1 MQYKGFIPK
10 SQAIIQTFTGR
21 LNREDSH
28 PEIIMKIKLNSQ
40 KVAPYIFVLPFV
52 LIFLVF
58 FVYSIGSTIVMSF
71 QSVNINDIHFVGFE
85 NYKMLLNNS
94 DFPIAIRNTLIYTVL
109 TLLLLIPF
117 PLTFAVMLN
126 SKSMRASGLY
136 RAVLFMPLLCSVVVA
151 GLTFRFMFNETNA
164 SLVNSVVI
172 NLFGGEKVRWLS
184 LQWPAMIVM
193 VSLASWRWTGINVI
207 YFLSGLNSIP
217 VELYE
222 ACEIDGANTWQ
233 RFRYLTIPMLKP
245 TIIYVLTISI
255 YGGLAMFAESQMLWA
270 GKSSPHNIGLTIVGL
285 IYKNGI
291 SQGQLGLASAIGLI
305 LLAVVLSTNL
315 VQLKLTGGLGK
326 ENN

>member
-1 MQYKGFIPK
+1 
-10 SQAIIQTFTGR
+10 
-21 LNREDSH
+21 
-28 PEIIMKIKLNSQ
+28 MKQKLNSQ

-71 QSVNINDIHFVGFE
+71 QSVNIKDIHFVGLE
-85 NYKMLLNNS
+85 NYRMLLGNS

-126 SKSMRASGLY
+126 SKSMRASSLY
-136 RAVLFMPLLCSVVVA
+136 RAILFMPLLCSVVVA

-164 SLVNSVVI
+164 SLVNSIII
-172 NLFGGEKVRWLS
+172 NLFGGDKVRWLS
-184 LQWPAMIVM
+184 LQWPAMFVM
-193 VSLASWRWTGINVI
+193 VTLASWRWTGINVI

-270 GKSSPHNIGLTIVGL
+270 GKSSPNNIGLTIVGL
-285 IYKNGI
+285 LYKNGI

-326 ENN
+326 EKN

>member
-1 MQYKGFIPK
+1 MI
-10 SQAIIQTFTGR
+10 AGR
-21 LNREDSH
+21 LNRKDFH
-28 PEIIMKIKLNSQ
+28 PEKIMKLKLNSQ
-40 KVAPYIFVLPFV
+40 KVAPYVFVLPFV
-52 LIFLVF
+52 LLFLIF

-71 QSVNINDIHFVGFE
+71 QSVNIQDIQFVGLE
-85 NYKMLLNNS
+85 NYRMLVNNS
-94 DFPIAIRNTLIYTVL
+94 DLPIAIRNSLVYTVL

-117 PLTFAVMLN
+117 PLIFAVMLN
-126 SKSMRASGLY
+126 SKSMRASGLF
-136 RAVLFMPLLCSVVVA
+136 RAILFLPLLCSVVVA

-164 SLVNSVVI
+164 SLVNSLLI
-172 NLFGGEKVRWLS
+172 NLFGGERVRWLS

-193 VSLASWRWTGINVI
+193 VTLASWRWTGINVI

-233 RFRYLTIPMLKP
+233 RFRYLTIPLLKP

-270 GKSSPHNIGLTIVGL
+270 GKSSPNNIGLTLVGF

-291 SQGQLGLASAIGLI
+291 GQGQFGLASATGLI
-305 LLAVVLSTNL
+305 LLVIVLGINL
-315 VQLKLTGGLGK
+315 VQLKLSGVLGK
-326 ENN
+326 END

>member
-1 MQYKGFIPK
+1 
-10 SQAIIQTFTGR
+10 
-21 LNREDSH
+21 
-28 PEIIMKIKLNSQ
+28 MKIKLNSQ

-71 QSVNINDIHFVGFE
+71 QSVNIRDIQFVGLE
-85 NYKMLLNNS
+85 NYRMLLNNS
-94 DFPIAIRNTLIYTVL
+94 DFPIAIRNTLVYTVL

-164 SLVNSVVI
+164 SLVNSVII

-193 VSLASWRWTGINVI
+193 VTLASWRWTGINII

-305 LLAVVLSTNL
+305 LLVVVLSTNL
-315 VQLKLTGGLGK
+315 VQLKLTGGLKK
-326 ENN
+326 ESK